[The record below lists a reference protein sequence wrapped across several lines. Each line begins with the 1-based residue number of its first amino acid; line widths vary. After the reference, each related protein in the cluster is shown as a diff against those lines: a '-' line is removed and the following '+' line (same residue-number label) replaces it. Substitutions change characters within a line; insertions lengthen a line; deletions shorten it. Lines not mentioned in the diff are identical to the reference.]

1 MAVAAYASLLSLSH
15 VLENLQHPARRTRL
29 HLDSN
34 QVQTLHQTVQFLLEF
49 LEVDSGRISQEME
62 DLARQIAILADEAE
76 DVIDLHVVYQLGQ
89 GSRDKSQDM
98 AALSSFYQDIHKVV
112 QKIDSIMNEL
122 GMIRKESTDVS
133 KQQPV
138 VFVLESSSTAFT
150 SSGKSSTMVG
160 FDEHLVRVMD
170 ELTRNE
176 PDLQIIPIIGMGGIG
191 KTTLAKNT
199 FDNPYIVHHFDRR
212 IWFTISQEYS
222 AREILVRLLND
233 GKDQE
238 SNKTLAQL
246 GQRLHQNLF
255 GRRYLIVMDDM
266 WSISAWDELRLFF
279 PNNRN
284 GSRILVTTRISNV
297 AISLG
302 THSPYVMDF
311 LDEDKSWNLLC
322 QKAFG
327 EDNCP
332 YPKLEEIGKTIA
344 KKCNGLPLAIVVIG
358 GLLANSNRTLEHWES
373 VAKSINSFSNLEY
386 SERCLK
392 ILSLSYDNLPIHLK
406 PCFLYMRIFPEDDVI
421 KASKLIKLW
430 VAEGFLKTSRAKT
443 LEEVA
448 EEYLRNLIDR
458 NLILVHK
465 WHYGGKKAKTCR
477 IHDLLRDLCLR
488 QSQKECLIC
497 VPKAQRISFFEP
509 WESCLC
515 FLCSSRLNEDQR
527 MDLPEVQV
535 ASQSTSLESLLVCDG
550 CRIMYPNL
558 VRLRLLRVKAYEDDI
573 EFLHPTKLRY
583 LKISDDMQLKF
594 ESPSTISLLWN
605 LQTLTLKLPYRVNLP
620 SELWDMPQLRHLI
633 SDGVVDL
640 PHPAVTQ
647 DSMIMEN
654 LQTLAHF
661 RNFRCTIDVL
671 DRVPNLKKL
680 GIVYLEKGSGGLE
693 NLARLQK
700 LESLLV
706 IEKDVSL
713 LANITF
719 PTSLKKLT
727 LTSCCIPWE
736 EMTVFGSVLP
746 NLEKLKLYGNAF
758 KGPEWSPVEGQF
770 PRLKVL
776 IIWENDLVWWRAES
790 IHFPK
795 LERLDLYEMHCLEE
809 IPSGI
814 GDIPTLLS
822 IHLWDCSDSSINSA
836 KQILEEQQSSGNEI
850 LQLYVDEGQVVSVT
864 Q

>member
-15 VLENLQHPARRTRL
+15 VLENILHPARRTRL

-34 QVQTLHQTVQFLLEF
+34 QLQTLQQKVQFLLEF

-89 GSRDKSQDM
+89 GCRDESQDM
-98 AALSSFYQDIHKVV
+98 AALSSFYQDIHKVI

-122 GMIRKESTDVS
+122 GMIQEDCTHVS

-138 VFVLESSSTAFT
+138 VSVPDSSSTAFT
-150 SSGKSSTMVG
+150 SSGKSSTIVG

-176 PDLQIIPIIGMGGIG
+176 PDLQIITITGMGGIG
-191 KTTLAKNT
+191 KTTLAENT
-199 FDNPYIVHHFDRR
+199 FYNPYVKNRFDKR
-212 IWFTISQEYS
+212 IWFTISQEYN
-222 AREILVRLLND
+222 AREILARLLND
-233 GKDQE
+233 GKAQE
-238 SNKTLAQL
+238 SSETLAEL
-246 GQRLHQNLF
+246 GQRLHQSLF

-266 WSISAWDELRLFF
+266 WSISAWDNLRLFL

-302 THSPYVMDF
+302 SHSPYVMDF
-311 LDEDKSWNLLC
+311 LDEEKSWNLLC

-332 YPKLEEIGKTIA
+332 YSELEEIGKTIA

-358 GLLANSNRTLEHWES
+358 GLLANSNRTLEHWKS

-386 SERCLK
+386 SDRCLK
-392 ILSLSYDNLPIHLK
+392 ILSLSYDNLPVHLK
-406 PCFLYMRIFPEDDVI
+406 LCFLYMRMFPEDAKI

-430 VAEGFLKTSRAKT
+430 VVEGFLKPSRAKT

-458 NLILVHK
+458 NLILVRK
-465 WHYGGKKAKTCR
+465 WSYGGKKAKTCG

-488 QSQKECLIC
+488 QSEKECLIC
-497 VPKAQRISFFEP
+497 VPKVQCIDFDNVNSDG
-509 WESCLC
+509 C
-515 FLCSSRLNEDQR
+515 FICSSWAKVQR
-527 MDLPEVQV
+527 MHLPEVQV
-535 ASQSTSLESLLVCDG
+535 ASQSTSLVSLLVCDG
-550 CRIMYPNL
+550 CRIVYPNL
-558 VRLRLLRVKAYEDDI
+558 IRLRLLRVIAYEDVDK
-573 EFLHPTKLRY
+573 ELPHPTKLRF
-583 LKISDDMQLKF
+583 LDMNNEMQLNF
-594 ESPSTISLLWN
+594 ESTLSLLWN
-605 LQTLTLKLPYRVNLP
+605 LQILTLRLPFRINLP
-620 SELWDMPQLRHLI
+620 SEIWDMPQLRHLI
-633 SDGVVDL
+633 GSGDTVL
-640 PHPAVTQ
+640 PHPIVTQ
-647 DSMIMEN
+647 DSVIMEN
-654 LQTLAHF
+654 LQTLADF
-661 RNFRCTIDVL
+661 RDFRCTIDVL

-680 GIVYLEKGSGGLE
+680 GIVHLEKGSGCLE
-693 NLARLQK
+693 NLAYLQK
-700 LESLLV
+700 LESLFLLD
-706 IEKDVSL
+706 ENVSL

-719 PTSLKKLT
+719 PTSLKKLS
-727 LTSCCIPWE
+727 LSNCCIPWE
-736 EMTVFGSVLP
+736 EMTIFGSVLP
-746 NLEKLKLYGNAF
+746 NLEKLTLYYNAF
-758 KGPEWSPVEGQF
+758 TGPEWSPVEGQF

-776 IIWENDLVWWRAES
+776 LIFNSDLVWWRAES
-790 IHFPK
+790 IHFPN
-795 LERLDLYEMHCLEE
+795 LERLHLYNMFCLEE
-809 IPSGI
+809 IPLGI

-822 IHLWDCSDSSINSA
+822 IHLSYCSDSSVNSA
-836 KQILEEQQSSGNEI
+836 KQILEEQQSFGNET
-850 LQLYVDEGQVVSVT
+850 LQLYVGGEQVVNVT

>member
-15 VLENLQHPARRTRL
+15 VMENLQHPARRTRL
-29 HLDSN
+29 HLDWN
-34 QVQTLHQTVQFLLEF
+34 QVQTLHQKVQFLLEF

-62 DLARQIAILADEAE
+62 DLARQISILAHEAE
-76 DVIDLHVVYQLGQ
+76 DVIDLHVVYQLGH
-89 GSRDKSQDM
+89 GSGDKSQDV
-98 AALSSFYQDIHKVV
+98 AALSSFYIDIHKVI

-122 GMIRKESTDVS
+122 RIIQEDCTDVS
-133 KQQPV
+133 KQQMV
-138 VFVLESSSTAFT
+138 VSVPDNSSTAFT

-160 FDEHLVRVMD
+160 FDEHLFRVMD

-176 PDLQIIPIIGMGGIG
+176 PDLNIIPITGMGGIG

-199 FDNPYIVHHFDRR
+199 FDNPYVVHHFDKR
-212 IWFTISQEYS
+212 IWFTISQEYK

-238 SNKTLAQL
+238 SSETLAEL
-246 GQRLHQNLF
+246 GQRLHQSLF

-266 WSISAWDELRLFF
+266 WSISAWDNLRLFF

-302 THSPYVMDF
+302 SHNPYVMDF
-311 LDEDKSWNLLC
+311 LNEDKSWNLLC
-322 QKAFG
+322 RKAFG

-332 YPKLEEIGKTIA
+332 YPELEEIGKTIA
-344 KKCNGLPLAIVVIG
+344 KKCNGLPLAVVVIG

-386 SERCLK
+386 SDRCLK

-406 PCFLYMRIFPEDDVI
+406 PCFLYMRMFPEDDEI
-421 KASKLIKLW
+421 EASKLIKLW
-430 VAEGFLKTSRAKT
+430 VAEGFLKPSRAKT

-448 EEYLRNLIDR
+448 EEYLRNFIDR
-458 NLILVHK
+458 NLILVRR
-465 WHYGGKKAKTCR
+465 WNYEGKKAKTCS

-488 QSQKECLIC
+488 QFQKECLIC
-497 VPKAQRISFFEP
+497 VPKAQCISVFEP
-509 WESCLC
+509 QC
-515 FLCSSRLNEDQR
+515 FLCGSQLDEDQR

-535 ASQSTSLESLLVCDG
+535 TSQSTSLASLSVCDD

-558 VRLRLLRVKAYEDDI
+558 VRLRLLRVKACMDDMD
-573 EFLHPTKLRY
+573 FLHPTKLCY
-583 LKISDDMQLKF
+583 LKMSCIKQLKF
-594 ESPSTISLLWN
+594 ESLSTISLLWN
-605 LQTLTLKLPYRVNLP
+605 LQTLTLHLFFGVNLP
-620 SELWDMPQLRHLI
+620 SEIWDMPQLRHLI
-633 SDGVVDL
+633 GRRNVVL
-640 PHPAVTQ
+640 PHPVVTQ

-654 LQTLAHF
+654 LQTLAALQ
-661 RNFRCTIDVL
+661 NFRCTIDVL

-680 GIVYLEKGSGGLE
+680 GIVHLKKGSGGLE

-700 LESLLV
+700 LESLYLL
-706 IEKDVSL
+706 EENVSL
-713 LANITF
+713 LANISF
-719 PTSLKKLT
+719 PTSLKKLS
-727 LTSCCIPWE
+727 LSNCCIPWE
-736 EMTVFGSVLP
+736 KMTVFGSILP
-746 NLEKLKLYGNAF
+746 NLEKLTLNCNAF

-770 PRLKVL
+770 PQLKVL
-776 IIWENDLVWWRAES
+776 RIWESDLVKWRADS
-790 IHFPK
+790 IHFPN
-795 LERLDLYEMHCLEE
+795 LERLHLYNMFCLEE
-809 IPSGI
+809 IPWGI

-822 IHLWDCSDSSINSA
+822 IHLLKCSDSCVNSA
-836 KQILEEQQSSGNEI
+836 KQILEEQQSFGNET
-850 LQLYVDEGQVVSVT
+850 LQLYVDKKLVSVT